1 MKFNPEQYR
10 IADEKSRTFID
21 PDEIWNF
28 INSAEPT
35 PEKVRSI
42 IQKSL
47 NKQRLS
53 LADTAV
59 LVQTTDPILVEEI
72 KEGAREL
79 KRRVYGNRMVL
90 FAPLYLGN
98 LCQNNCQYCGFRST
112 NKEQTRVTLT
122 QEQIV
127 KEVEALESVGQKR
140 LVLSLGEH
148 KTYDAEFLAQ
158 CVRTVYSVKKGNGE
172 IRRVNLNA
180 APLDHAGFKLVHEAG
195 IGTFQIFQET
205 YHPESYLRYHLS
217 GPKRDFDWRLT
228 AFDRAQDVGLDD
240 NGFGVLFGLYD
251 WRYEVLA
258 LIRHTNH
265 LEACY
270 NVGPHTIS
278 FPRIKDAS
286 AMNVSPEFMVG
297 DDDFVKLIAILRLAV
312 PYTGLILTAR
322 EPSSIRKAALEFGVS
337 QLDGGTKLEIGSYA
351 EEELSDNQDLKREQ
365 FKIND
370 DRSLAEVVDD
380 LLDNKYIPSFCTA
393 CYRRGRTGEHFMEFS
408 VPGFIKR
415 FCTPNAVLT
424 LAEYIVDYASPATA
438 EKGWRLIDETITELE
453 GDKFKDELVSRLEKI
468 KQGERDLY
476 F

>member
-1 MKFNPEQYR
+1 MKFNPERYR
-10 IADEKSRTFID
+10 ISDEKSVPFID
-21 PDEIWNF
+21 ADEIWTYLN
-28 INSAEPT
+28 NASSTAEQ
-35 PEKVRSI
+35 VRAI
-42 IQKSL
+42 IQRSL
-47 NKQRLS
+47 SKNRLS
-53 LADTAV
+53 LEEVAV
-59 LVQTTDPILVEEI
+59 LVNTTDPLLIEEI

-79 KRRVYGNRMVL
+79 KRKVYGNRMVL

-98 LCQNNCQYCGFRST
+98 LCQNNCLYCGFRST
-112 NKEQTRVTLT
+112 NKDQHRVTLT
-122 QEQIV
+122 KEQIIR
-127 KEVEALESVGQKR
+127 EVEALESVGQKR

-148 KTYDAEFLAQ
+148 KNYDAAFIAD

-172 IRRVNLNA
+172 IRRVNVNA
-180 APLDHAGFKLVHEAG
+180 APMDHEGFETVRQAG
-195 IGTFQIFQET
+195 IGTYQIFQET
-205 YHPESYLRYHLS
+205 YHPETYAKYHKS
-217 GPKRDFDWRLT
+217 GPKSDFNWRLT

-258 LIRHTNH
+258 LVRHTNH

-286 AMNVSPEFMVG
+286 SMNV
-297 DDDFVKLIAILRLAV
+297 DDRYLVSDEDFVKLIAILRLAV

-322 EPSSIRKAALEFGVS
+322 EPSLVRKEALDFGVS
-337 QLDGGTKLEIGSYA
+337 QLDGGTKLEIGSYS
-351 EEELSDNQDLKREQ
+351 ETEHQQDLKREQ

-370 DRSLAEVVDD
+370 DRSLAEVIDD

-415 FCTPNAVLT
+415 FCTPNALLT
-424 LAEYIVDYASPATA
+424 LVEYIQDYASPSVA
-438 EKGWRLIDETITELE
+438 EKGWRLINETVEELE
-453 GDKFKDELVSRLEKI
+453 DDKFKIELIKRIEKI